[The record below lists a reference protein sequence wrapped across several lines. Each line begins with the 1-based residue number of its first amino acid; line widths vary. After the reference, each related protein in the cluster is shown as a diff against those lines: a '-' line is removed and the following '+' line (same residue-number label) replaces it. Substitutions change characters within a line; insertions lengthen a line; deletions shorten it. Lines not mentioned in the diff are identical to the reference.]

1 MSSPTLAFAGESG
14 SFGEDA
20 ALSYLPGCRLHDVAT
35 FRDVFAVVAH
45 GTVDGGVVPI
55 ENVGQGTV
63 REVYDLMLEHDLVI
77 VGEVEVPVR
86 LCLAAL
92 PGQSLADITRVY
104 SHAQALSQAEPFLAA
119 RDWTLL
125 ASTTTA
131 SAGAAIAR
139 RREMGSAA
147 VLSPRAAQVHG
158 LEILASDIQSLERN
172 RTRFLVLARETT
184 PAWNAARTASA
195 APQRM
200 RSTIC
205 FTVTNAPGT
214 LLRVLEVFA
223 RHALNMSKL
232 ESRPD
237 REGDWEYVFW
247 VDLDGDVSAPAAAAA
262 LDELRAVTVSMR
274 VIGCYA
280 AAGEAAAPGVVT
292 TR

>member
-1 MSSPTLAFAGESG
+1 VTSPTLAFAGERG

-20 ALSYLPGCRLHDVAT
+20 ALAFIPGCRLHAVAT
-35 FRDVFAVVAH
+35 FREVFGALEHDV
-45 GTVDGGVVPI
+45 VDGGVVPI

-63 REVYDLMLEHDLVI
+63 REVYDLMLEHDLAI

-92 PGQSLADITRVY
+92 PGQSLDDITRVY
-104 SHAQALSQAEPFLAA
+104 SHPQALSQAEPFLAA
-119 RDWTLL
+119 RSWTLL

-131 SAGAAIAR
+131 SGGASIAR
-139 RREMGSAA
+139 RGERGAAA

-158 LEILASDIQSLERN
+158 LEVLAADIQSLARN
-172 RTRFLVLARETT
+172 RTRFLVLAHEARPAWT
-184 PAWNAARTASA
+184 PASVNDRPAK
-195 APQRM
+195 PVPM

-223 RHALNMSKL
+223 RHAMNMSKL

-237 REGDWEYVFW
+237 REGGWEYVFW
-247 VDLDGDVSAPAAAAA
+247 VDLDTDVCAPAAAPA

-274 VIGCYA
+274 VIGSYP
-280 AAGEAAAPGVVT
+280 AGGAKSAT
-292 TR
+292 SR